1 MGLILSQVV
10 SSITAGIAITAFGYY
25 TPFMYLSSVVMSIG
39 AGLVSTWKVDSKIG
53 MWIGYQVLFGLGT
66 GFGFQQPMMAAQ
78 TCLPLA
84 DVPIGTSYIMFVQ
97 MLGGAM
103 FVSVAQN
110 IFQNKLVT
118 NLAAAVPG
126 IDPAFIASVGAT
138 QLRTAVKDSDLAA
151 VLVEYNSALDS
162 VFQVA
167 VALGSLSIIPAL
179 FMQWRS
185 VKGKKIEMA
194 AA

>member
-1 MGLILSQVV
+1 M
-10 SSITAGIAITAFGYY
+10 AGVLVTVFGYY
-25 TPFMYLSSVVMSIG
+25 TPFMYLSSIIMSIG
-39 AGLVSTWKVDSKIG
+39 AGLVSTWKVDSTAG

-84 DVPIGTSYIMFVQ
+84 DVSIGTSYIMFLQ

-110 IFQNKLVT
+110 IFQNKLVN
-118 NLAAAVPG
+118 NLAGAIPN
-126 IDPAFIASVGAT
+126 IDANFIAAVGAT
-138 QLRTAVKDSDLAA
+138 QIRNSVASSDLSS
-151 VLVEYNSALDS
+151 VLISYNDALDS

-167 VALGSLSIIPAL
+167 TALAALSIIPAL

-185 VKGKKIEMA
+185 VKGKKIEVA